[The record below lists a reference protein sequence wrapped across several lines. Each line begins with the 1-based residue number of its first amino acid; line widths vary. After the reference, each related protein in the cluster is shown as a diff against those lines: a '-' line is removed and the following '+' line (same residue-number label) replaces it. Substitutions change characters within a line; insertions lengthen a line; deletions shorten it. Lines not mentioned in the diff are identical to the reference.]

1 VADADFSALKVLILD
16 DVRAAR
22 QLLRAILAT
31 FNVKDVL
38 EAEDGLSALALLKEF
53 PRNLVITDY
62 SMKPMDGLEFT
73 RRLRAPGNGMHTF
86 VHVLMISAHTEVALI
101 KNAIDAGVSD
111 FMSKPI
117 TRATVEQRLKTAKR
131 SQNDAKNIVLL

>member
-16 DVRAAR
+16 DIRAAR

-31 FNVKDVL
+31 FNVKNVL
-38 EAEDGLSALALLKEF
+38 EAEDGLSALELIKAF

-73 RRLRAPGNGMHTF
+73 RMLRAPGNSMNPF

-101 KNAIDAGVSD
+101 TNAIDAGVSD

-117 TRATVEQRLKTAKR
+117 TRATVEQRLKTAMR